1 MIIHDGYENLNLK
14 NPVVT
19 MGIFDGVHSGHR
31 TLIDH
36 LVSRARKVGGEAA
49 VVTFNPHPRLVL
61 PGKKEGL
68 TFLSTMEEKKKLL
81 EESLI
86 DHLIIIRFDKV
97 LSNLEAKDFIKQIL
111 VDKIGMKHFIIGYDH
126 HFGKSRRGDLKI
138 LRKCGE
144 LYDFVVEQV
153 SEVSGP
159 GGIISSTAIR
169 EALLSG
175 RLEEANTWLGYN
187 YSLGGSVVEGRKLGR
202 SLGFPTA
209 NVKPDDNFKLIPADG
224 VYAVE
229 VQLDNKILPGMLS
242 IGFNPTVNKNPDRK
256 SIEVHIFD
264 FEGELYNQYIKII
277 FRFRMR
283 NELRFDNL
291 DQLTEQMKLDKQ
303 QALSLLT

>member
-19 MGIFDGVHSGHR
+19 MGVFDGVHSGHR
-31 TLIDH
+31 ALIDH
-36 LVSRARKVGGEAA
+36 LVSRARKTGGEAV

-68 TFLSTMEEKKKLL
+68 TFLSTMEEKKRLL

-111 VDKIGMKHFIIGYDH
+111 VDKIGMKHFVIGYDH

-138 LRKCGE
+138 IGKCGE

-153 SEVSGP
+153 SEVSGT
-159 GGIISSTAIR
+159 GGIISSSSIR

-175 RLEEANTWLGYN
+175 RLEEANKWLGYN
-187 YSLGGSVVEGRKLGR
+187 YSLSGSVVEGRKLGR

-242 IGFNPTVNKNPDRK
+242 IGFNPTVNKNPDRR

-264 FEGELYNQYIKII
+264 FGRELYNQYIKII

-283 NELRFDNL
+283 DELRFDNL

-303 QALSLLT
+303 QALRLLT